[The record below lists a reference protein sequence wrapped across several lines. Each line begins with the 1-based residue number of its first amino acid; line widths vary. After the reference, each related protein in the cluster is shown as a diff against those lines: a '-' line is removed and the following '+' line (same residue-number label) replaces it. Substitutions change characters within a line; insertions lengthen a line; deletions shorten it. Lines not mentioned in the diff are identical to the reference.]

1 MARRLQ
7 RNSAMRELCPRRTRS
22 VSLCEALDRVL
33 NTGVVALG
41 EIKLSVADVDLVYLG
56 LQLVVTSIESGREL
70 APVHAPP
77 QSGPPSIGA
86 FDEKDALVAGDA
98 EQKPSSPG
106 VATARCDV
114 PTPQRAIPAIE
125 ELGPAP
131 SAGAMAG
138 AMAGAGSN
146 RDKNGLGKL
155 VLTLLK
161 AIHELLK
168 RQAIR
173 RIAGGSLGPA
183 QIEGLG
189 AALMN
194 QAREIER
201 LRHDFGLN
209 DEDLNLDLGP
219 LGKLL

>member
-1 MARRLQ
+1 
-7 RNSAMRELCPRRTRS
+7 
-22 VSLCEALDRVL
+22 
-33 NTGVVALG
+33 
-41 EIKLSVADVDLVYLG
+41 
-56 LQLVVTSIESGREL
+56 
-70 APVHAPP
+70 
-77 QSGPPSIGA
+77 
-86 FDEKDALVAGDA
+86 
-98 EQKPSSPG
+98 
-106 VATARCDV
+106 
-114 PTPQRAIPAIE
+114 
-125 ELGPAP
+125 
-131 SAGAMAG
+131 MAG
-138 AMAGAGSN
+138 AKSN
-146 RDKNGLGKL
+146 REKNGLGQL
-155 VLTLLK
+155 VLTLVK

-168 RQAIR
+168 RQALR